1 MILDKV
7 VSDSSTRMTEKT
19 RVGVVG
25 VGYLGQ
31 IHAKIYHQ
39 MPNVDLVMLADT
51 SLENLAP
58 LADEYNCEI
67 TNSHLDM
74 LDKLDAVS
82 IVVPT
87 SLHFDIAQP
96 FLEAGIATLMEKP
109 IAATVDEAIKLV
121 DLAAQ
126 NNAPFLIGHLERYNP
141 ALRAV
146 VSEVSDPRYIEVHR
160 LGTFVERAT
169 DVDVITDLMIHD
181 LDLVL
186 SLVDEEPNNVQAIGA
201 RVVTEH
207 VDLANVRLSFPSGA
221 VANITASRVSNKRF
235 RRFRVFGPEG
245 YYGINLMDQE
255 LDTVTKGETPSG
267 QQFPELNVSHQVFD
281 TEQPLQVELAH
292 FIDVAQGKAMPMVTG
307 LQGLRALD
315 LATQIQSIL
324 RDSEDGAGPQLD
336 LLPTNLK
343 S

>member
-1 MILDKV
+1 
-7 VSDSSTRMTEKT
+7 MTKKIKM
-19 RVGVVG
+19 GVVG

-31 IHAKIYHQ
+31 IHAKIYHS
-39 MPNVDLVMLADT
+39 MDNVDLVMLADAN
-51 SLENLAP
+51 LETAQKLASDYDC
-58 LADEYNCEI
+58 LATDNY
-67 TNSHLDM
+67 LDL
-74 LDKLDAVS
+74 LDKVDAVS

-87 SLHFDIAQP
+87 SLHFDVAQP
-96 FLEAGIATLMEKP
+96 FLEAGIATLVEKP
-109 IAATVDEAIKLV
+109 IAATVDEAKKLV

-146 VSEVSDPRYIEVHR
+146 TSKVTEPKYIEVHR

-186 SLVDEEPNNVQAIGA
+186 SLVDEEPSDVQAIGSS
-201 RVVTEH
+201 VITDH

-255 LDTVTKGETPSG
+255 LDVVTKGDVPEGS
-267 QQFPELNVSHQVFD
+267 QFPSLDVEHLTFD

-292 FIDVAQGKAMPMVTG
+292 FVDVAEGNSMPMVTG
-307 LQGLRALD
+307 LQGLRALQ
-315 LATQIQSIL
+315 LAERIQAIL
-324 RDSEDGAGPQLD
+324 RDA
-336 LLPTNLK
+336 
-343 S
+343 

>member
-1 MILDKV
+1 
-7 VSDSSTRMTEKT
+7 MTKKT
-19 RVGVVG
+19 KVGVVG

-31 IHAKIYHQ
+31 IHAKIYHE
-39 MPNVDLVMLADT
+39 MENVELVMLADT
-51 SLENLAP
+51 SLDTASK
-58 LADEYNCEI
+58 LADQYGCEA
-67 TNSHLDM
+67 TDNHLQM
-74 LDKLDAVS
+74 LDKVDAVS

-87 SLHFDIAQP
+87 SLHYDVAQP

-109 IAATVDEAIKLV
+109 IAATVDEARKLV

-126 NNAPFLIGHLERYNP
+126 NEAPFLIGHLERYNP

-146 VSEVSDPRYIEVHR
+146 ADKVAEPKYIEVHR

-186 SLVDEEPNNVQAIGA
+186 SLVDEEPDNVQAIGSS
-201 RVVTEH
+201 VITDH

-255 LDTVTKGETPSG
+255 LDVVTKGGVPSG
-267 QQFPELNVSHQVFD
+267 SEFPDLDVEHIKFE

-292 FIDVAQGKAMPMVTG
+292 FIEVSQGQAMPMVTG
-307 LQGLRALD
+307 LQGLRALQ
-315 LATQIQSIL
+315 LAEQIQSIM
-324 RDSEDGAGPQLD
+324 RDSVG
-336 LLPTNLK
+336 
-343 S
+343 SS

>member
-1 MILDKV
+1 MSK
-7 VSDSSTRMTEKT
+7 KT

-31 IHAKIYHQ
+31 IHAKIYHE
-39 MPNVDLVMLADT
+39 MENVDLVWLADT
-51 SLENLAP
+51 NLQTAKA
-58 LADEYNCEI
+58 LAEKFGCQATDNF
-67 TNSHLDM
+67 LD
-74 LDKLDAVS
+74 LIDKVDAVS

-87 SLHFDIAQP
+87 SLHFDVAQP
-96 FLEAGIATLMEKP
+96 FLEAGIATLLEKP
-109 IAATVDEAIKLV
+109 IAATIDEAVKLV

-146 VSEVSDPRYIEVHR
+146 VSKVTEPKYIEVHR

-169 DVDVITDLMIHD
+169 DVDVVTDLMIHD

-186 SLVDEEPNNVQAIGA
+186 SLVDEEPDNVQAIGSS
-201 RVVTEH
+201 VITDH

-235 RRFRVFGPEG
+235 RRFRIFGPEG

-255 LDTVTKGETPSG
+255 LDVVTKAEVNEGD
-267 QQFPELNVSHQVFD
+267 QFAGLNVEHIKFD
-281 TEQPLQVELAH
+281 AEQPLQIELAH
-292 FIDVAQGKAMPMVTG
+292 FIDVAEGKSMPLVTG
-307 LQGLRALD
+307 LQGLRALQ
-315 LATQIQSIL
+315 LADQIQTIM
-324 RDSEDGAGPQLD
+324 RDSGPVV
-336 LLPTNLK
+336 
-343 S
+343 

>member
-1 MILDKV
+1 
-7 VSDSSTRMTEKT
+7 MTKKT

-39 MPNVDLVMLADT
+39 MPNVELVMLADT
-51 SLENLAP
+51 KLDSISS
-58 LADEYNCEI
+58 LADEYGCKA
-67 TNSHLDM
+67 TDKHLD
-74 LDKLDAVS
+74 LIDQVDAVS

-87 SLHFDIAQP
+87 SMHYDVTQP
-96 FLEAGIATLMEKP
+96 FLEAGIATLLEKP
-109 IAATVDEAIKLV
+109 IAATVDEATKLV

-126 NNAPFLIGHLERYNP
+126 NEAPFLIGHLERYNP

-146 VSEVSDPRYIEVHR
+146 AEKVAEPKYIEVHR

-186 SLVDEEPNNVQAIGA
+186 SLVDEEPDNVQAIGSC
-201 RVVTEH
+201 VITDH
-207 VDLANVRLSFPSGA
+207 VDLANVRFGFPSGA

-255 LDTVTKGETPSG
+255 LDIVTKGVAPEDS
-267 QQFPELNVSHQVFD
+267 QFPGLEVEHVSFD

-292 FIDVAQGKAMPMVTG
+292 FIEVAKGKAMPMVTG
-307 LQGLRALD
+307 LQGMRALQ
-315 LATQIQSIL
+315 LAQKIQSIIK
-324 RDSEDGAGPQLD
+324 EKPEI
-336 LLPTNLK
+336 
-343 S
+343 

>member
-1 MILDKV
+1 MRK
-7 VSDSSTRMTEKT
+7 KT

-31 IHAKIYHQ
+31 IHAKIYHE
-39 MPNVDLVMLADT
+39 MENVDLVMLADT
-51 SLENLAP
+51 HEDTVSALARQYGC
-58 LADEYNCEI
+58 DCTSNY
-67 TNSHLDM
+67 LDM
-74 LDKLDAVS
+74 VDKVDAVS

-87 SLHFDIAQP
+87 SLHFDVAKP
-96 FLEAGIATLMEKP
+96 FLEAGVSTLMEKP
-109 IAATVDEAIKLV
+109 IAATVDEARKLV

-126 NNAPFLIGHLERYNP
+126 NEAPFLIGHLERYNP

-146 VSEVSDPRYIEVHR
+146 ASKVAEPKYIEVHR

-186 SLVDEEPNNVQAIGA
+186 SLVDEEPCDVQAIGSS
-201 RVVTEH
+201 VVTNH
-207 VDLANVRLSFPSGA
+207 VDLANVRLTFPSGV

-245 YYGINLMDQE
+245 YFGINLMDQE
-255 LDTVTKGETPSG
+255 LDIVTKGDTPAGS
-267 QQFPELNVSHQVFD
+267 QFPELDVDHVKFE

-292 FIDVAQGKAMPMVTG
+292 FIEVAQGQAMPMVTG
-307 LQGLRALD
+307 LQGLRALQ
-315 LATQIQSIL
+315 LAEQIQEIM
-324 RDSEDGAGPQLD
+324 RDSVSL
-336 LLPTNLK
+336 T
-343 S
+343 

>member
-1 MILDKV
+1 MSK
-7 VSDSSTRMTEKT
+7 KT

-31 IHAKIYHQ
+31 IHAKIYDS
-39 MPNVDLVMLADT
+39 MPNVELVMLADT
-51 SLENLAP
+51 HPETTKALAERYGC
-58 LADEYNCEI
+58 EY
-67 TNSHLDM
+67 TANSLDM
-74 LDKLDAVS
+74 IDCVDAVS

-87 SLHFDIAQP
+87 SLHYDIAQP

-109 IAATVDEAIKLV
+109 IAASVDEARKLV
-121 DLAAQ
+121 ELAAQ
-126 NNAPFLIGHLERYNP
+126 NEAPFLIGHLERYNP

-146 VSEVSDPRYIEVHR
+146 ARKVAEPKYIEVHR

-169 DVDVITDLMIHD
+169 DVDVVTDLMIHD

-186 SLVDEEPNNVQAIGA
+186 SLVDEEPIDVQAIGA
-201 RVVTEH
+201 RVVTDH
-207 VDLANVRLSFPSGA
+207 VDLANVRLQFPSGA

-255 LDTVTKGETPSG
+255 LDIVTKGSVPDGSN
-267 QQFPELNVSHQVFD
+267 FPKLDTEHVVFD

-292 FIDVAQGKAMPMVTG
+292 FIDVANGQAVPMVTG
-307 LQGLRALD
+307 WQGLRALQ
-315 LATQIQSIL
+315 LAEQIQSIL
-324 RDSEDGAGPQLD
+324 MDSQLAV
-336 LLPTNLK
+336 
-343 S
+343 

>member
-1 MILDKV
+1 M
-7 VSDSSTRMTEKT
+7 
-19 RVGVVG
+19 G

-39 MPNVDLVMLADT
+39 MDNVDLVMLADT
-51 SLENLAP
+51 NLDTITE
-58 LADEYNCEI
+58 LGGLYGCEVT
-67 TNSHLDM
+67 TNYLD
-74 LDKLDAVS
+74 LIDRVDAVS

-87 SLHFDIAQP
+87 SLHFDVAQP
-96 FLEAGIATLMEKP
+96 FLEAGIATLLEKP
-109 IAATVDEAIKLV
+109 IAATVDEARKLV
-121 DLAAQ
+121 DMAAQ
-126 NNAPFLIGHLERYNP
+126 NEAPFLIGHLERYNP
-141 ALRAV
+141 ALREV
-146 VSEVSDPRYIEVHR
+146 VNQVAEPKYIEVHR

-186 SLVDEEPNNVQAIGA
+186 SLVDEEPDDVHAIGA
-201 RVVTEH
+201 SVITDH

-255 LDTVTKGETPSG
+255 LDVVTKGDTPEDSR
-267 QQFPELNVSHQVFD
+267 FPGLDVEHVKFE

-292 FIDVAQGKAMPMVTG
+292 FVEVARGQSMPMVTG
-307 LQGLRALD
+307 LQGLRALQ
-315 LATQIQSIL
+315 LAEQIQSII
-324 RDSEDGAGPQLD
+324 RDSVA
-336 LLPTNLK
+336 NA
-343 S
+343 

>member
-1 MILDKV
+1 MSK
-7 VSDSSTRMTEKT
+7 KT

-39 MPNVDLVMLADT
+39 MDNVELVMLADT
-51 SLENLAP
+51 KPDSLTQLAK
-58 LADEYNCEI
+58 EYGCEA
-67 TNSHLDM
+67 TDNYLD
-74 LDKLDAVS
+74 LIDCVDAVS

-87 SLHFDIAQP
+87 SLHFDVAEP
-96 FLEAGIATLMEKP
+96 FLEAGVATLLEKP
-109 IAATVDEAIKLV
+109 IAATVDEAVRLV

-126 NNAPFLIGHLERYNP
+126 NDAPFLIGHLERYNP

-146 VSEVSDPRYIEVHR
+146 VEKVTDPKYIEVHR
-160 LGTFVERAT
+160 LGTFVPRAT

-186 SLVDEEPNNVQAIGA
+186 SLVDEEPDDVQAIGA
-201 RVVTEH
+201 SVITDH
-207 VDLANVRLSFPSGA
+207 IDLANVRLSFPGGA

-255 LDTVTKGETPSG
+255 LDIVTKGTTAEGEEFPS
-267 QQFPELNVSHQVFD
+267 LNIDHIVFEN
-281 TEQPLQVELAH
+281 EQPLQVELAH
-292 FIDVAQGKAMPMVTG
+292 FVEVAKGNSMPMVTG
-307 LQGLRALD
+307 LQGLRALE
-315 LATQIQSIL
+315 LANQIQSIM
-324 RDSEDGAGPQLD
+324 RESATQI
-336 LLPTNLK
+336 
-343 S
+343 

>member
-1 MILDKV
+1 
-7 VSDSSTRMTEKT
+7 MTKKT

-31 IHAKIYHQ
+31 IHAKIYHE
-39 MPNVDLVMLADT
+39 MDDVELVMLADT
-51 SLENLAP
+51 NHDNVSALGKQYECDVTTNYLE
-58 LADEYNCEI
+58 
-67 TNSHLDM
+67 M
-74 LDKLDAVS
+74 LDKVDAVS

-87 SLHFDIAQP
+87 SLHFDVAQP
-96 FLEAGIATLMEKP
+96 FLEAGVATLLEKP
-109 IAATVDEAIKLV
+109 IAANVDEARKLV

-126 NNAPFLIGHLERYNP
+126 NEAPFLIGHLERYNP

-146 VSEVSDPRYIEVHR
+146 VNQVAEPKYIEVHR

-186 SLVDEEPNNVQAIGA
+186 SLVDEEPSDVQAIGA
-201 RVVTEH
+201 SVITDH

-255 LDTVTKGETPSG
+255 LDIVTKGETPEDS
-267 QQFPELNVSHQVFD
+267 QFPGLEVEHISFD
-281 TEQPLQVELAH
+281 SEQPLQVELAH
-292 FIDVAQGKAMPMVTG
+292 FVEVARGQSMPMVTG
-307 LQGLRALD
+307 LQGLRALQ
-315 LATQIQSIL
+315 LAEQIQSIM
-324 RDSEDGAGPQLD
+324 RDSVA
-336 LLPTNLK
+336 NV
-343 S
+343 

>member
-1 MILDKV
+1 
-7 VSDSSTRMTEKT
+7 MTKKT

-31 IHAKIYHQ
+31 IHAKIYHE
-39 MPNVDLVMLADT
+39 MDNVELVMLADT
-51 SLENLAP
+51 NLETISEFGAL
-58 LADEYNCEI
+58 YKCKVT
-67 TNSHLDM
+67 TNYLD
-74 LDKLDAVS
+74 LIDAVDAVS

-87 SLHFDIAQP
+87 SLHFDVAQP

-109 IAATVDEAIKLV
+109 IAATVDEASKLV

-126 NNAPFLIGHLERYNP
+126 NEAPFLIGHLERYNP
-141 ALRAV
+141 ALREV
-146 VSEVSDPRYIEVHR
+146 VNQVAEPKYIEVHR

-186 SLVDEEPNNVQAIGA
+186 SLVDEEPSDVQAIGA
-201 RVVTEH
+201 SVITDH

-255 LDTVTKGETPSG
+255 LDIVTKGEAPQDSR
-267 QQFPELNVSHQVFD
+267 FPDLNVDHIKFE

-292 FIDVAQGKAMPMVTG
+292 FIEVARGQSMPMVTG
-307 LQGLRALD
+307 LQGLRALQ
-315 LATQIQSIL
+315 LAEQIQSIM
-324 RDSEDGAGPQLD
+324 RDSVP
-336 LLPTNLK
+336 NV
-343 S
+343 